1 MNRSRLT
8 VAVILTLAVA
18 GPVYA
23 AADADSV
30 ATARELYAAAA
41 YDDALA
47 LLNRLRSGTHAP
59 EEGRSIDQY
68 RAFCLLALGRAADAE
83 QAIAAVVTA
92 EPLYRPDGA
101 DVSPRLR
108 SAFSEVRR
116 KVLPSIIQE
125 TYAAA
130 KLAFDRKELAAAAAG
145 FGQVLAIMTDPD
157 VEAAASRPPLAD
169 LRILAAGFR
178 DLSLT
183 TAAPPLPPL
192 PLPVLPVEA
201 LGPPLAVALPLV
213 PRIYGHGDL
222 NVVPPIAI
230 RQALPSFQLQPGV
243 GLPSGVLEIVVD
255 ETGAVESAR
264 MRQPVS
270 LRWDKL
276 AVEAARSWRYEP
288 ATLDGVPVKYQKRI
302 TIAIKR

>member
-1 MNRSRLT
+1 MNPRLT
-8 VAVILTLAVA
+8 LAVILTLALA

-23 AADADSV
+23 ADAADSLV
-30 ATARELYAAAA
+30 TARELYAAAA

-47 LLNRLRSGTHAP
+47 LLNRLRIGTHAP
-59 EEGRSIDQY
+59 EDGRSIDQY

-83 QAIAAVVTA
+83 QAMAAVVTA
-92 EPLYRPDGA
+92 EPFYRPDGA

-130 KLAFDRKELAAAAAG
+130 KSAFDRKELAAAAAG
-145 FGQVLAIMTDPD
+145 FGQVLAMMTDPD

-169 LRILAAGFR
+169 LRTLAAGFR

-183 TAAPPLPPL
+183 TAAPPLPP
-192 PLPVLPVEA
+192 PPPPVLPVEA
-201 LGPPLAVALPLV
+201 LGPPAAIALPPGL
-213 PRIYGHGDL
+213 RIYGHEDL

-230 RQALPSFQLQPGV
+230 RQALPVFQLQPGV
-243 GLPSGVLEIVVD
+243 TPPAGVLEIVVD
-255 ETGAVESAR
+255 EHGAVESAK
-264 MRQPVS
+264 MRHPVS
-270 LRWDKL
+270 PRWDKQ
-276 AVEAARSWRYEP
+276 AVEAAKSWRFEP

>member
-1 MNRSRLT
+1 MNRTRVT
-8 VAVILTLAVA
+8 IAVILTLAVA

-23 AADADSV
+23 ADSL

-47 LLNRLRSGTHAP
+47 LLNRLRSGAHAP

-83 QAIAAVVTA
+83 QAIAAFVTA
-92 EPLYRPDGA
+92 EPLARPDGA
-101 DVSPRLR
+101 ELSPRLR

-145 FGQVLAIMTDPD
+145 FGQVLEIMTDPD

-169 LRILAAGFR
+169 LRTLAAGFR

-183 TAAPPLPPL
+183 TAGPPPP
-192 PLPVLPVEA
+192 PPVLPVEV
-201 LGPPLAVALPLV
+201 LGPPAAIV
-213 PRIYGHGDL
+213 PPQPPRTYGHEDL

-230 RQALPSFQLQPGV
+230 RQALPIFPLQPGV
-243 GLPSGVLEIVVD
+243 APPSGVLEIVVD
-255 ETGAVESAR
+255 EHGAVASAR
-264 MRQPVS
+264 MRDAVS
-270 LRWDKL
+270 PRWVKL

-288 ATLDGVPVKYQKRI
+288 ATLDGVPVKYRKLI
-302 TIAIKR
+302 TIAIKRQ